1 MKTQQISF
9 PKCYNHV
16 LPVQLSP
23 VQPCVQLQLQMV
35 KSSAPP
41 FIQLNGHTDK
51 QQQTTIFMQFYFII
65 CILGKHDLF
74 NSSAK
79 FISTLYRTQGLV
91 F

>member
-1 MKTQQISF
+1 MKTQQISL

-51 QQQTTIFMQFYFII
+51 QQQTFSYSFILSFAFLVSMTCSI
-65 CILGKHDLF
+65 HLQ
-74 NSSAK
+74 NSSQHCTGPK
-79 FISTLYRTQGLV
+79 D
-91 F
+91 